1 MNRSKLA
8 LLLLSATLLL
18 GCSGRNVSPILIERG
33 VQQYER
39 EYLVTQEGFGID
51 NRLKKIFVQGYL
63 EEGMTQEMVNMLWGP
78 PDREFEDGITWEY
91 CTKDGSLISRVKFK
105 KSDLPRLG
113 NYEMVVSSIEGD
125 RYGGSPSPEA
135 NPSGSSKRSQS
146 E

>member
-8 LLLLSATLLL
+8 LVLLSTALLF
-18 GCSGRNVSPILIERG
+18 GCSSKNVSPILIERG

-78 PDREFEDGITWEY
+78 PDREFEEGLTWEY
-91 CTKDGSLISRVKFK
+91 CTRDGSLITRVKFK

-113 NYEMVVSSIEGD
+113 NFEMVVTSIEGD
-125 RYGGSPSPEA
+125 QYGGSLPP
-135 NPSGSSKRSQS
+135 GSTAEPNKK
-146 E
+146 